1 MDAFSAVLQGLP
13 MTLGLTFSAFAIGM
27 LGAVPLALGLASPV
41 LPVQLVCRLFVDLVR
56 GVPIIVWLF
65 LLKFGIQIGT
75 FKFNPVSAAI
85 VGLGVVSIAYLAEIY
100 RGGLQAVPR
109 GHLEAAHALGVPR
122 SATFFGVVVP
132 QAFRIVSPSIATYL
146 VGLLKDS
153 SIASTIIVAEMVFQS
168 QAFARQHPT
177 VEGILPYILVGVLYI
192 ALSLPVAYLSR
203 TLDSR
208 MRKAVYA

>member
-13 MTLGLTFSAFAIGM
+13 MTLVLTVSAFAIGIV
-27 LGAVPLALGLASPV
+27 GAVPLAVGLSSPNPV
-41 LPVQLVCRLFVDLVR
+41 LRLACRLFVDLVR

-65 LLKFGIQIGT
+65 LLKFGIQVGT
-75 FKFNPVSAAI
+75 FKFNPVGAAI

-100 RGGLQAVPR
+100 RGGLESVPR
-109 GHLEAAHALGVPR
+109 GQNEAADALGLTR
-122 SATFFGVVVP
+122 GTTFYRVLVP

-146 VGLLKDS
+146 TGLLKDS

-168 QAFARQHPT
+168 QSFARQHPT
-177 VEGILPYILVGVLYI
+177 VEGILPYVLVGVLYI
-192 ALSLPVAYLSR
+192 VLSLPVAYLSR
-203 TLDSR
+203 SLDAR

>member
-13 MTLGLTFSAFAIGM
+13 MTLMLTASAFAIGIV
-27 LGAVPLALGLASPV
+27 GAVPLAVGLSSSNIVVRLA
-41 LPVQLVCRLFVDLVR
+41 CRLFVDLVR

-75 FKFNPVSAAI
+75 FKFDPVSAAI
-85 VGLGVVSIAYLAEIY
+85 VGLGVVSVAYLAEIY
-100 RGGLQAVPR
+100 RGGLEAVPR
-109 GHLEAAHALGVPR
+109 GQGEASGALGLSR
-122 SATFFGVVVP
+122 GTTFLHVMVP

-146 VGLLKDS
+146 TGLLKDS

-168 QAFARQHPT
+168 QSFARQHPT
-177 VEGILPYILVGVLYI
+177 MEGILPYVLVGILYI

-203 TLDSR
+203 SLDAR
-208 MRKAVYA
+208 MRKAVYV

>member
-13 MTLGLTFSAFAIGM
+13 MTVTLTISAFAIGII
-27 LGAVPLALGLASPV
+27 GAVPLAVALTSPV
-41 LPVQLVCRLFVDLVR
+41 APLRLVARIFVDLVR

-65 LLKFGIQIGT
+65 LLKFGIQVGT

-85 VGLGVVSIAYLAEIY
+85 VGLGIVSVAYLAEIY

-109 GHLEAAHALGVPR
+109 GQLEASHALGLPQA
-122 SATFFGVVVP
+122 STFFGVVVP

-153 SIASTIIVAEMVFQS
+153 SIASTIIVSEMVFQS

-177 VEGILPYILVGVLYI
+177 VEGILPYILVGILYI
-192 ALSLPVAYLSR
+192 GLSLPVAYLSR
-203 TLDSR
+203 TLDAR
-208 MRKAVYA
+208 MRKAVFA